1 MQEMPSKACR
11 NMSTN
16 NKPSRVS
23 ACPLPAN
30 ALLAR
35 YVERGAFTDCFKTT
49 IDREIDFPSYVVA
62 FYTTLLFRA
71 ERFILK
77 WLVKRPSSDEDVR
90 KLAAGEATEFAA
102 WTVEARSENQLLLCD
117 MHGRTRSWL
126 MAVPDN
132 DQSGHTVLY
141 FGSAVV
147 PRRTANTGEPKMGG
161 GFAVLKGFHLWYSK
175 ALLAGA
181 RSRLVF

>member
-1 MQEMPSKACR
+1 ML
-11 NMSTN
+11 TN
-16 NKPSRVS
+16 SKPSRVS

-30 ALLAR
+30 ALLSR

-49 IDREIDFPSYVVA
+49 IDRDIDFRSYVEA
-62 FYTTLLFRA
+62 FYTTPLFRA

-77 WLVKRPSSDEDVR
+77 WLVKRPSTDEDVR
-90 KLAAGEATEFAA
+90 KLAAGETTEFAA
-102 WTVEARSENQLLLCD
+102 WTVEARAENQLLLCD

-126 MAVPDN
+126 MAVPDTR
-132 DQSGHTVLY
+132 QGGHTVVY

-147 PRRTANTGEPKMGG
+147 PQRTTNHGEPKMGG
-161 GFAVLKGFHLWYSK
+161 GFAVLKRFHLWYSK
-175 ALLAGA
+175 ALLTGA

>member
-1 MQEMPSKACR
+1 
-11 NMSTN
+11 MSTN
-16 NKPSRVS
+16 SKTSRVS
-23 ACPLPAN
+23 ASPLPAN

-49 IDREIDFPSYVVA
+49 IEREIEFPSYVVA
-62 FYTTLLFRA
+62 FYTTPLFRV

-90 KLAAGEATEFAA
+90 QLAAGETIKFAA
-102 WTVEARSENQLLLCD
+102 WTVEARSENQMLLCD

-126 MAVPDN
+126 MAVPDTG
-132 DQSGHTVLY
+132 QTGHTVLY

-147 PRRTANTGEPKMGG
+147 PRRTTKTGEPKMGA
-161 GFAVLKGFHLWYSK
+161 GFAALKAFHLWYSK

-181 RSRLVF
+181 RSRLASRTDSGPESGI